1 MRADILEKLKREGW
15 AMEELPE
22 ADGQPFATY
31 YNKSGVAMR
40 LPCDPHSLNHY
51 LQKGFTFQPPSG
63 KLRCEKCGF
72 RAKSQL
78 GLFAHQRRHKENT
91 KEVK

>member
-1 MRADILEKLKREGW
+1 
-15 AMEELPE
+15 MEELPE

-51 LQKGFTFQPPSG
+51 LQKGFTFQPPSVNG
-63 KLRCEKCGF
+63 LRCNECEF
-72 RAKSQL
+72 EAKSPF
-78 GLFAHQRRHKENT
+78 GLSVHKRVHV